1 MDQNEEKTTAP
12 GDNPE
17 TDAPVGE
24 NEEKKFD
31 LLSEIFDVVEIFAV
45 AVAFTF
51 LCFNFVFRVAMVD
64 GSSMNQTLIDRE
76 RVLVWELG
84 YQPKTGDI
92 VVCQSE
98 RYGYETPLV
107 KRVIATGG
115 QTVSIDFEN
124 WKVTVDGKTLD
135 EPYVYH
141 KNNRSMD
148 TEDYYAQYTLDEN
161 GAFTVP
167 AGKVFVLG
175 DNRNGS
181 SDSRYGGIGLID
193 EQLVTGHVI
202 FRILPFDK
210 IGAVS

>member
-1 MDQNEEKTTAP
+1 MDQNEKNTVLEVS
-12 GDNPE
+12 PE
-17 TDAPVGE
+17 AETPAAGE
-24 NEEKKFD
+24 NAEKKFD
-31 LLSEIFDVVEIFAV
+31 LLSEIFDVIEIFAV
-45 AVAFTF
+45 AVAFIF

-141 KNNRSMD
+141 KNALAMH

-167 AGKVFVLG
+167 EGKVFVLG
-175 DNRNGS
+175 DNRNYS
-181 SDSRYGGIGLID
+181 SDSRDGRIGLID
-193 EQLVTGHVI
+193 EELITGHVI
-202 FRILPFDK
+202 FRFLPFDK
-210 IGAVS
+210 FGAVS

>member
-1 MDQNEEKTTAP
+1 MDQNEKNNAPDAAPETPAEEKT
-12 GDNPE
+12 
-17 TDAPVGE
+17 
-24 NEEKKFD
+24 EKKFD
-31 LLSEIFDVVEIFAV
+31 LLSEIFDIVEVFAV

-51 LCFNFVFRVAMVD
+51 LCFNFIFRVAMVD
-64 GSSMNQTLIDRE
+64 GSSMNQTLIDKE
-76 RVLVWELG
+76 RVLVWELL
-84 YQPKTGDI
+84 YKPKSGDI

-98 RYGYETPLV
+98 RYGYDIPLV

-141 KNNRSMD
+141 KNDRSMD

-167 AGKVFVLG
+167 EGKVFVLG

-181 SDSRYGGIGLID
+181 SDSRYGRIGLID
-193 EQLVTGHVI
+193 EELIAGHVI

-210 IGAVS
+210 FGAVS

>member
-1 MDQNEEKTTAP
+1 MDQNEKNTVSEVI
-12 GDNPE
+12 PE
-17 TDAPVGE
+17 AETPAAGE
-24 NEEKKFD
+24 NAEKKFD
-31 LLSEIFDVVEIFAV
+31 LLSEIFDVIEIFAV
-45 AVAFTF
+45 AVAFIF

-115 QTVSIDFEN
+115 QTVSIDFEK
-124 WKVTVDGKTLD
+124 WQVTVDGKTLD

-141 KNNRSMD
+141 KNALAMD

-167 AGKVFVLG
+167 EGKVFVLG

-181 SDSRYGGIGLID
+181 SDSRCGRIGLID
-193 EQLVTGHVI
+193 EELIAGHVI
-202 FRILPFDK
+202 FRFLPFDK
-210 IGAVS
+210 FGAVS

>member
-1 MDQNEEKTTAP
+1 MDQNEKNNAP
-12 GDNPE
+12 DAAPE
-17 TDAPVGE
+17 TPAEETP
-24 NEEKKFD
+24 EKKFD
-31 LLSEIFDVVEIFAV
+31 LLSEIFDIVEVFAV

-51 LCFNFVFRVAMVD
+51 LCFNFIFRVAMVD
-64 GSSMNQTLIDRE
+64 GSSMERTLIDKE
-76 RVLVWELG
+76 RVLVWELL
-84 YQPKTGDI
+84 YKPKTGDI

-98 RYGYETPLV
+98 RYGYDTPLV

-141 KNNRSMD
+141 KNNRTME

-167 AGKVFVLG
+167 EGKVFVLG

-181 SDSRYGGIGLID
+181 SDSRSGRIGLID
-193 EQLVTGHVI
+193 EELITGHVV

-210 IGAVS
+210 FGAVS